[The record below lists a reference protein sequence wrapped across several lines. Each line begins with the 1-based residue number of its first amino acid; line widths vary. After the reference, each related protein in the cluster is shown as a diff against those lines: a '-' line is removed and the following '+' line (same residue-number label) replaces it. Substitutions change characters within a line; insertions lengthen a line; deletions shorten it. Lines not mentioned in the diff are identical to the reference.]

1 LDSRLLAPNFRAGVY
16 SSKII
21 ANQFV
26 FNPREFS
33 MPQRPKIAANMLE
46 LIGYTPLVRLNRIP
60 EPDSAEMIV
69 KLESQNPMDSVKDR
83 IGWAMI
89 EAAERDGK
97 IKPGETVLIEPTSGN
112 TGIAVA
118 FAAAI
123 KGYKLI
129 VTMPES
135 VTVERRRVLAAFGA
149 QVVLTPGAE
158 GMKGAIKRAAD
169 IAEETPNSFALSQFD
184 NPANPE
190 IHRHTTAEEI
200 MEDTDG
206 KLDAF
211 IAGVGTGGTISAV
224 GRVLKE
230 RIGSHVRIIAV
241 EPSSSPVLSGGQPGP
256 NKIQGIG
263 AGFVPRNYDAE
274 VVDEVIQVD
283 YEAAI
288 EMARR
293 LAREEGIF
301 SGISSGA
308 ITHAARD
315 VAKSLGAG
323 KRTLSII
330 CDFGERYLSHELF
343 ASE

>member
-263 AGFVPRNYDAE
+263 AGFIPRNYDAE